1 METTL
6 ENVVQEPA
14 VAYDKLITPEDY
26 LQMLW
31 QDGIRYEY
39 WEGEL
44 FAMAGTTIT
53 HNVITGNIYALLRA
67 FLNGKKCKVLFTDV
81 NVSLKQETIF
91 VLPDIIVTCNEDDL
105 NANRI
110 IRNPSILME
119 VLSDST
125 ELHDRKRKWEQYR
138 RIKSLRY
145 YLLVSQD
152 RYYVEMFHRPNE
164 QTLFS
169 FQSFEG
175 LDALIPFEDFSFSI
189 PMKDVYEGITITEI
203 TEE

>member
-1 METTL
+1 METIL

-14 VAYDKLITPEDY
+14 PAYEKLISPEDY

-31 QDGIRYEY
+31 RDGTRYEY

-44 FAMAGTTIT
+44 FAMAGNMLNHNLITTNLFSALKT
-53 HNVITGNIYALLRA
+53 KGNP
-67 FLNGKKCKVLFTDV
+67 KCRTFILDV
-81 NVSLKQETIF
+81 NVGLKDDNIF
-91 VLPDIIVTCNEDDL
+91 TLPDLVYTCNEDDI

-119 VLSDST
+119 VLSNST
-125 ELHDRKRKWEQYR
+125 ELHDRKRKWEQNR

-152 RYYVEMFHRPNE
+152 RYFIEMFHRPNE

-175 LDALIPFEDFSFSI
+175 LDAIVPFDDFGFHI
-189 PMKDVYEGITITEI
+189 PMKDIYQGISITEVI
-203 TEE
+203 EEW

>member
-1 METTL
+1 M
-6 ENVVQEPA
+6 ENVLQEPA
-14 VAYDKLITPEDY
+14 VAYDKLITPEGY

-31 QDGIRYEY
+31 QDGTRYEY

-53 HNVITGNIYALLRA
+53 HNEITGNIYTLLRA
-67 FLNGKKCKVLFTDV
+67 FLIGKKCKVLFTDV

-175 LDALIPFEDFSFSI
+175 VDGLIPFEDFGFSI

>member
-6 ENVVQEPA
+6 ENVLKEPA
-14 VAYDKLITPEDY
+14 VAYDKLITPQDY

-31 QDGIRYEY
+31 QDGTRYEY

-44 FAMAGTTIT
+44 FAMAGTTLNHNLIT
-53 HNVITGNIYALLRA
+53 TN
-67 FLNGKKCKVLFTDV
+67 LFSAIKAKTNPTCRTFILDV
-81 NVSLKQETIF
+81 NVGLKQDSIF
-91 VLPDIIVTCNEDDL
+91 TLPDLVFTCNEDDI

-110 IRNPSILME
+110 IRNPSILIE

-175 LDALIPFEDFSFSI
+175 LGAFVPFEDFGFNI
-189 PMKDVYEGITITEI
+189 PMKEIYKDISITEI
-203 TEE
+203 AEE